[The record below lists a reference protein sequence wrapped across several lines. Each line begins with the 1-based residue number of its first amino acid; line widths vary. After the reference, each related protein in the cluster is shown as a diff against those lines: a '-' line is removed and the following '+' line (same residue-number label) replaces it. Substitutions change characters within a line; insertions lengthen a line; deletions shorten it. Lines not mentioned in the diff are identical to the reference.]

1 MVVRVINMPTGIK
14 GVTSPSEDGAFNVYI
29 NARWPY
35 ETQRDALQHELN
47 HIRRDDFHAESL
59 EVAEG

>member
-1 MVVRVINMPTGIK
+1 MPTGIK